1 MADSIHKYYC
11 TRCDKFLYENT
22 LPRLATT
29 VNYHVT
35 AFHPSDFAN
44 WTETSITSSTQYSG
58 TSGPL
63 PEYLQPYGT
72 TARRGSVLPVLTVED
87 RAMLA
92 AGHVIW
98 D

>member
-1 MADSIHKYYC
+1 MADCIHKYFC

-22 LPRLATT
+22 LGRLATT

-58 TSGPL
+58 SPGPL
-63 PEYLQPYGT
+63 PQYLVVHGT
-72 TARRGSVLPVLTVED
+72 TSKHLPTITDAD
-87 RAMLA
+87 RAMLE
-92 AGHVIW
+92 AGHVLW

>member
-1 MADSIHKYYC
+1 MADSIHKYFC
-11 TRCDKFLYENT
+11 TRCDKFIYENN
-22 LPRLATT
+22 LVQLAAS

-44 WTETSITSSTQYSG
+44 WTETSITISTQYSG

-72 TARRGSVLPVLTVED
+72 TSRRGSVLPALTVED